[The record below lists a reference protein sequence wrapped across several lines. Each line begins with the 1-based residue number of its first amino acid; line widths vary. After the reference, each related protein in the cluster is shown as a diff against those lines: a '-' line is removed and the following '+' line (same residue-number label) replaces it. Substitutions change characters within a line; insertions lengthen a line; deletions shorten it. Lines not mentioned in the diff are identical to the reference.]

1 MTATT
6 SSMTAA
12 SWMIVVSAATT
23 AMAPLSFVIIIIS
36 TAATVVGFACTL
48 GHIWTPILLE
58 FPLGFLE
65 PLLGLLPL
73 LRRICVPHSS
83 TVVVDLGQIL
93 TELLA
98 MRAVALLAFVSP
110 TLVSTT
116 PTLVS
121 PASAAA
127 MMAAA
132 WMIVT
137 LSYYVSV
144 DKAFIGKAE
153 RQTSPILSCSFS
165 FKCGNGLLI

>member
-23 AMAPLSFVIIIIS
+23 AMAPLSFVIIIS

-58 FPLGFLE
+58 FPLGFIE

-93 TELLA
+93 AELLA
-98 MRAVALLAFVSP
+98 MRAVALLVSASP

-116 PTLVS
+116 PTLMS
-121 PASAAA
+121 TTPAA
-127 MMAAA
+127 MMAAAA

-137 LSYYVSV
+137 LSDYVSV
-144 DKAFIGKAE
+144 AKAFIGETE
-153 RQTSPILSCSFS
+153 RQTSPILS
-165 FKCGNGLLI
+165 